1 MKQNRMWAVCA
12 ACVTAFAVQAPAWT
26 FERFV
31 TSNSGDGTIEGDTA
45 FSSSTATVQEDGTT
59 TVKMMTRGNDIWSSS
74 DSGGFCFESVGGDAE
89 VSATVQGF
97 LQEGDN
103 ASIGQYAK
111 AGVMMRQ
118 TSLAAAPH
126 VFLYRET
133 VRTSVTDNVTNYT
146 SRICFS
152 YRSTRGGTTTGIN
165 YNLTENAQEDV
176 KLRLVRQGD
185 TFTGY
190 YALPGQNGW
199 TQYGTVTLALPNDV
213 NAGFAAT
220 PQSSSATLTVTADSL
235 YTEELVEAVADSGTS
250 SVALSWDAPAV
261 EAGESVTGYTIARSV
276 YGTTAETVLASDVA
290 ETSYT
295 DSTLDAANRYVYTVT
310 ATVASTDDEA
320 VLDGNEYTTRTVTV
334 GTSRDTVIPLETANS
349 NEHGLGSEGKT
360 GAHHSIKSAAGEQLA
375 SYVWWSSEYN
385 PFPVNGSNPDRVYPA
400 DAELGFD
407 SSSEQDN
414 FTIDGQTVFRSS
426 KTGYHTIRFNADDGV
441 ILRVNGE
448 LIINQPDYIGR
459 SGWSAPFYAEAGRD
473 NFISFHFIENSGG
486 QSLDLRVFDPD
497 GTQHSYIAAGSSYRP
512 VPEPWTFSDIGKAPK
527 LGSVLYDES
536 TRNFTMGS
544 TGTGWAGAADVGQ
557 YACLDTPSG
566 DYDFIARVTLPGEGS
581 QVGLVMRENAF
592 DPSTAQVAFLLQNG
606 TASVVTRSA
615 AGADPVVVS
624 SQDLATIGAT
634 DGTAF
639 LRISSESG
647 KLRFSLTDGSVA
659 YGTWTTVAEGVT
671 PPAGLACLGI
681 AGASGSN
688 LTLYTN
694 TVDAVSLLD
703 RGAELEMS
711 VAKTGTDRAV
721 VSVVET
727 SEAVDRAAMIESMR
741 GYWWANYTTT
751 YAAAFD
757 VYMLSGVPFD
767 QLTDDSA
774 TWGTQ
779 IAYGAAPGAETVW
792 VPPST
797 DDREL
802 MYFTFVCTDNTL
814 NDTDAAYTVHSI
826 GTAFAEPTEAG
837 TGLLF
842 NYYSTW
848 RGGPE
853 GDPTCTEIGG
863 IVDYDRTQGVLKSP
877 GGTSLGG
884 QNFFVNYSGY
894 ITPPYTAYYRFITPM
909 DDYLLLTVDDTSIFS
924 SRVRHAATE
933 NYVATSSWV
942 RLEGGKAYPFLMH
955 YRTAGDDNTYGKMA
969 LRWQNGAGL
978 DGSPHAI
985 PVTALTSLVPA
996 DAAAM
1001 PDGTTTTDVYGD
1013 WTSCRFNGS
1022 ATRPGVAFLHRTP
1035 AATET
1040 DVEKLDF
1047 LMLSCGEYNSLYAD
1061 ATSDLGHFLYRPI
1074 QRRNFELIGTF
1085 TAVCSG
1091 YQTSYFGG
1099 VMVRSSMDAN
1109 AKFESLL
1116 RICGPGDDGS
1126 GAFVAHRNRTT
1137 AGAGI
1142 VSTTLADP
1150 TGTEPV
1156 FFRIRFEG
1164 HILRLYLNDECVRS
1178 LDVSDWENFYVG
1190 FTGTSRD
1197 VNYYAINFVSNATFQ
1212 YLPVPG
1218 TLITLY

>member
-1 MKQNRMWAVCA
+1 MWAVCA
-12 ACVTAFAVQAPAWT
+12 VCVTAFAVQAPAWT

-45 FSSSTATVQEDGTT
+45 FSSSTATVQEDGTA

-152 YRSTRGGTTTGIN
+152 YRSTRGGTTTGID

-190 YALPGQNGW
+190 YALPGQDGW

-235 YTEELVEAVADSGTS
+235 YTAELVEAVADSGTS

-261 EAGESVTGYTIARSV
+261 EAGESVTGYTITRSV
-276 YGTTAETVLASDVA
+276 YGTTAETELESDVA

-295 DSTLDAANRYVYTVT
+295 DSKLDAANRYVYTVT
-310 ATVASTDDEA
+310 ATVASTGDEA

-349 NEHGLGSEGKT
+349 NEHGSGSEGKT

-473 NFISFHFIENSGG
+473 NFISFHFIEKSGG

-497 GTQHSYIAAGSSYRP
+497 GSRHSYIAAGSSYRP
-512 VPEPWTFSDIGKAPK
+512 VPEPWTFSDVGKAPK

-606 TASVVTRSA
+606 KASVVTRSA
-615 AGADPVVVS
+615 AGADPVDVG
-624 SQDLATIGAT
+624 SQDLATIGVT

-688 LTLYTN
+688 LTLCTN

-711 VAKTGTDRAV
+711 VAKTGADLAV

-751 YAAAFD
+751 YASAFD

-774 TWGTQ
+774 TWGEQ
-779 IAYGAAPGAETVW
+779 IAYDIAPGEKQVW
-792 VPPST
+792 EPPST

-884 QNFFVNYSGY
+884 QNFFVDYSGY
-894 ITPPYTAYYRFITPM
+894 VTPPYTAYYRFITPM
-909 DDYLLLTVDDTSIFS
+909 DDYLLLTVDDTPIFN
-924 SRVRHAATE
+924 SRVRHEATE

-942 RLEGGKAYPFLMH
+942 RLEGGKRYPFLMH
-955 YRTAGDDNTYGKMA
+955 YRTAGNDNTYGKMA

-985 PVTALTSLVPA
+985 PETALSSLVPA
-996 DAAAM
+996 DAAAT
-1001 PDGTTTTDVYGD
+1001 PDGTATTALYGD
-1013 WTSCRFNGS
+1013 WISCRLNGS
-1022 ATRPGVAFLHRTP
+1022 TTRPGIAYLHRTAP
-1035 AATET
+1035 ASET

-1047 LMLSCGEYNSLYAD
+1047 ILHSCGDENSFTSGN
-1061 ATSDLGHFLYRPI
+1061 TSDNCHFLYRPLANV
-1074 QRRNFELIGTF
+1074 NFELTGTF
-1085 TAVCSG
+1085 TALASG
-1091 YQTSYFGG
+1091 YTKYPFFGG

-1109 AKFESLL
+1109 ASFEAVI
-1116 RICGPGDDGS
+1116 RTNVTDDEDGS
-1126 GAFVAHRNRTT
+1126 TDAIATRSRET
-1137 AGAGI
+1137 AGSGI
-1142 VSTTLADP
+1142 VLSTLIS
-1150 TGTEPV
+1150 GYGLEPV
-1156 FFRIRFEG
+1156 TFRIRREG
-1164 HILRLYLNDECVRS
+1164 RMLRFFVNDELVRK
-1178 LDVSDWENFYVG
+1178 LDVSDWENFFVG
-1190 FTGTSRD
+1190 FTGSSFD
-1197 VNYYAINFVSNATFQ
+1197 ANYYAINFVSNATFQ